1 MGNNDTGA
9 AVASPI
15 GSSVGAKA
23 PTGKGAA
30 KKTTAGIKVKNDD
43 IELAW
48 ENLMQGKLASLAGK
62 MVVAG
67 KKKGKEVQPSAD
79 VGAAEVGGE
88 DANEEEGEELN
99 GEEEDED
106 EEWAHEVE
114 LELMERAAIRRP
126 RPRSPWRFPTE
137 RTEPAVLAAERSTA
151 RWTCVD

>member
-1 MGNNDTGA
+1 MILERR
-9 AVASPI
+9 SPRRCEARWERRHSR
-15 GSSVGAKA
+15 GKA
-23 PTGKGAA
+23 RRRDHSGHQ
-30 KKTTAGIKVKNDD
+30 IKDVFD

-48 ENLMQGKLASLAGK
+48 EKLIQEKLASLASK
-62 MVVAG
+62 KVAAG